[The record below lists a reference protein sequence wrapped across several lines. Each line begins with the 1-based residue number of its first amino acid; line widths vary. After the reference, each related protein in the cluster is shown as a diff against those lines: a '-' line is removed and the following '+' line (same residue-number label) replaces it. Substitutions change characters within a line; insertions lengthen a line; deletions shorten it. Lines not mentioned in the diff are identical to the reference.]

1 MQRRTILKGMA
12 LAPLAAATATLP
24 ASAATEVLLGSR
36 TVNLLADH
44 DTIYVGLLS
53 GLFTHIR
60 LTVSGNGILLYDLT
74 VNFVNGQSVSLP
86 VRTFIEAGGTTRNIL
101 LPGMLRAIR
110 SVDMTYQRI
119 LGGGQALVKV
129 YGTHP

>member
-1 MQRRTILKGMA
+1 MQRRTVLKGMA
-12 LAPLAAATATLP
+12 LAPLAAAATTLP
-24 ASAATEVLLGSR
+24 ALAATEVLLGTR

-44 DTIYVGLLS
+44 DTIYVGLLQ

-60 LTVSGNGILLYDLT
+60 LTVSGNGILLYDLS

-86 VRTFIEAGGTTRNIL
+86 VRTYIEDGGTTRYIL
-101 LPGMLRAIR
+101 LPGVLRAIR
-110 SVDMTYQRI
+110 TIDMTYQRI
-119 LGGGQALVKV
+119 LGGGQAVVSV